1 MNVATL
7 EGKELDFW
15 VYKNAC
21 EVLEKK
27 GSKEE
32 FDAGYSEGKFHF
44 HEDKALLADLMETYT
59 INIQRLAGEWLASTS
74 GQSYYADTPLIAACR
89 LVVALR
95 FGTSVS
101 E

>member
-15 VYKNAC
+15 MYKNAC
-21 EVLEKK
+21 EVLEKNA
-27 GSKEE
+27 SKEE
-32 FDAGYSEGKFHF
+32 FDSGYSAGKFHF
-44 HEDKALLADLMETYT
+44 YEDKALLVDLMETYT

-95 FGTSVS
+95 FGSSVT